1 MKGKIHSTLGSINIS
16 EDVISTIAGSAACE
30 CFGVI
35 GMAAVSMKD
44 GFARLLKRDSLQKG
58 IEVSVDDEDKVSLR
72 LHIIVA
78 YSVNIYAVAEN
89 LIETVRY
96 QVEEQTGMT
105 VEDVERGVLRP
116 FLSLSASWDLSFS

>member
-1 MKGKIHSTLGSINIS
+1 MNGKVNSSLGTINIS
-16 EDVISTIAGSAACE
+16 GDVIAMIAGSAACE

-44 GFARLLKRDSLQKG
+44 GFARLLKRDSLRKG
-58 IEVSVDDEDKVSLR
+58 IEVSIDGEDKVSLK

-96 QVEEQTGMT
+96 KVEEHTGLK
-105 VEDVERGVLRP
+105 VDDVEVFIEGVRRIDP
-116 FLSLSASWDLSFS
+116 

>member
-1 MKGKIHSTLGSINIS
+1 
-16 EDVISTIAGSAACE
+16 
-30 CFGVI
+30 
-35 GMAAVSMKD
+35 MKD

-105 VEDVERGVLRP
+105 VEDVEVFIEGVRRIDP
-116 FLSLSASWDLSFS
+116 